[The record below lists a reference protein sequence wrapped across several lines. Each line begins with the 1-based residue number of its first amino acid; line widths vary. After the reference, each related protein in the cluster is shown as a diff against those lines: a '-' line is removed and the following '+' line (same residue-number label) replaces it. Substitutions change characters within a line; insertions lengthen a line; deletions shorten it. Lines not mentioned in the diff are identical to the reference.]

1 MTLDRVAARYA
12 GRYFAAVLAGLGY
25 AAAMAD
31 TENMAGVLP
40 IALTLPWSG
49 VGTLLVDSMSPG
61 LFDTPWPGVVIVVVG
76 GLINA
81 GLIYGLASRW
91 RSADS

>member
-12 GRYFAAVLAGLGY
+12 GLYLAAVLTGLGY
-25 AAAMAD
+25 AVARAD

-49 VGTLLVDSMSPG
+49 VGTSLVNSLSPG
-61 LFDTPWPGVVIVVVG
+61 LFDTPWPGVAIVVAG
-76 GLINA
+76 GIINA
-81 GLIYGLASRW
+81 GLIYNFASRS

>member
-12 GRYFAAVLAGLGY
+12 GLYFAAVVAGLGY
-25 AAAMAD
+25 AVAMAD

-49 VGTLLVDSMSPG
+49 LGTWLVNTLSPG
-61 LFDTPWPGVVIVVVG
+61 LFDTPWPGVAIVLAG

-81 GLIYGLASRW
+81 GLIYSLASRSK
-91 RSADS
+91 SAHS

>member
-12 GRYFAAVLAGLGY
+12 GLYIAAVLAGLGY
-25 AAAMAD
+25 AVAVAD

-40 IALTLPWSG
+40 VALTLPWSG
-49 VGTLLVDSMSPG
+49 VGMWLVSALSPG
-61 LFDTPWPGVVIVVVG
+61 LFDTPWPGIAIVLAG

-81 GLIYGLASRW
+81 GLICGLASRSK
-91 RSADS
+91 SAQS

>member
-1 MTLDRVAARYA
+1 MAARYA
-12 GRYFAAVLAGLGY
+12 GLYFAAVLASLGY
-25 AAAMAD
+25 AVAMAD
-31 TENMAGVLP
+31 TENMAGVLA

-49 VGTLLVDSMSPG
+49 VGTSLANAVSPG

-81 GLIYGLASRW
+81 GLIYSLASRSK
-91 RSADS
+91 SADS